1 MEAQTTSRPSQI
13 RWWALPVG
21 ARFTSPTAADGKISG
36 KHRNK
41 EDDVRLLVD
50 HMLPRFESW
59 FGDGGQFSARLWW
72 DYNQLK
78 HDPAHAI
85 DYTLVSV
92 FTSAARLLLIGDL
105 LDTVAGTTKPS
116 KRIADHYW
124 QLRDGVQ
131 EILQDPERCRVTD
144 TRHKRHKR
152 RHRSGASRPAP
163 KGDT

>member
-1 MEAQTTSRPSQI
+1 VTAISY
-13 RWWALPVG
+13 WVG
-21 ARFTSPTAADGKISG
+21 SHRRTPAWTAV

-92 FTSAARLLLIGDL
+92 FTSAARLLLIGHNH
-105 LDTVAGTTKPS
+105 A
-116 KRIADHYW
+116 
-124 QLRDGVQ
+124 
-131 EILQDPERCRVTD
+131 
-144 TRHKRHKR
+144 
-152 RHRSGASRPAP
+152 RSGTSGRVKGHHRRPRIP
-163 KGDT
+163 IPRPR